1 LDENPTTE
9 TRAAAR
15 RKATPETVKEPRLP
29 EKVSQLRQKLGH
41 KAKQE
46 PKFRFYALYD
56 RIYRMDVLEAAWE
69 RVRRNDG
76 SPGVDGVTIEKIV
89 GSDPGAAGFLEGIQ
103 DSLRTKTYQPQAVQR
118 VYIEKEN
125 GKLRPLGIPTV
136 RDRVVQMATLLILEP
151 IFEADF
157 LDCSYGFRPGRSAH
171 QALEEIRGHLQA
183 GYQAIYD
190 ADLKGY
196 FDSIPH
202 SQLQACVRMRVV
214 DRSVLQLIRMWLEA
228 PVVEE
233 REGQGGG
240 STWSRPKKG
249 TPDHRR
255 SAQVILSRDKDA
267 NASSLLASGVAS
279 PLLANL
285 YLHWFD
291 ALFHGPQG
299 PARKADVKLVRY
311 ADDFVAL
318 AKRLGSETIE
328 FIESRLEG
336 KFQLQINRE
345 KTRVVDL
352 REEGASLNF
361 LGYTFRYD
369 RDLKGRARKYL
380 NVFPSKKAVQRER
393 KKLHQMTNSHQCF
406 KPIPHLIGELNR
418 HLRGWAN
425 YFSLGYPRSVYCE
438 IDRYVQDR
446 LVQHLQRRSQ
456 RPYHPPQGESWY
468 GHLGRL
474 GLIRLAGR
482 AHA

>member
-1 LDENPTTE
+1 LDENPVTE
-9 TRAAAR
+9 TRATA
-15 RKATPETVKEPRLP
+15 RKAMPETVKE
-29 EKVSQLRQKLGH
+29 
-41 KAKQE
+41 AKQE

-69 RVRRNDG
+69 RVRANKG
-76 SPGVDGVTIEKIV
+76 APGVDGITIKQIV
-89 GSDPGAAGFLEGIQ
+89 ESDQGVAGFLEGIQ
-103 DSLRTKTYQPQAVQR
+103 ESLRTKTYQPQAVQR
-118 VYIEKEN
+118 VYIPKAN

-136 RDRVVQMATLLILEP
+136 RDRVAQMATLLILEP

-171 QALEEIRGHLQA
+171 QALAEIRGHVQA
-183 GYQAIYD
+183 GYPAVYD

-202 SQLQACVRMRVV
+202 SQRMACLRMRVV
-214 DRSVLQLIRMWLEA
+214 DRAVLRLIRMWLEA
-228 PVVEE
+228 PIVE
-233 REGQGGG
+233 RSEGQSGG
-240 STWSRPKKG
+240 SQWSRAKKG
-249 TPDHRR
+249 TP
-255 SAQVILSRDKDA
+255 QG
-267 NASSLLASGVAS
+267 GVAS

-299 PARKADVKLVRY
+299 PARQADVKLVRY

-318 AKRLGSETIE
+318 AKQMGRETIE

-336 KFQLQINRE
+336 KFQLEINRE

-352 REEGASLNF
+352 REAGASLHF

-369 RDLKGRARKYL
+369 RDRKGRKRKYL
-380 NVFPSKKAVQRER
+380 NVFPSNKAIQRER
-393 KKLHQMTNSHQCF
+393 EKLHEMTDNHQCF
-406 KPIPHLIGELNR
+406 KPIPILIGELNR
-418 HLRGWAN
+418 HLKGWAN
-425 YFSLGYPRSVYCE
+425 YFSFAYPTSAYCE
-438 IDRYVQDR
+438 IERYVQGR
-446 LVQHLQRRSQ
+446 LIQHLQRRSQ
-456 RPYHPPQGESWY
+456 RPYQLPAGESWV

-474 GLIRLAGR
+474 GLLRLSAP